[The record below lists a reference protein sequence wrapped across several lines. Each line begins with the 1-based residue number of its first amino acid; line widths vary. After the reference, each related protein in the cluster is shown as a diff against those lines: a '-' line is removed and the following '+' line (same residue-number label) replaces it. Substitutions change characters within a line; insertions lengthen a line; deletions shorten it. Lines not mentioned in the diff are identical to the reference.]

1 MKKQM
6 KKLVLAKET
15 LRALND
21 LSVVRGGGGSNVSNC
36 LSCLQTSCPR
46 EYSGSECT
54 NCSDWC

>member
-15 LRALND
+15 LHALND
-21 LSVVRGGGGSNVSNC
+21 LAVARGGGGSDISNC
-36 LSCLQTSCPR
+36 LSCIRTCPR
-46 EYSGSECT
+46 EYSGSDCT